1 MKATDLKIGDT
12 FKKQGFKYIVAKITK
27 EKYLNENDSLM
38 IECILDNLKFNPKKL
53 IDSVFHFKPE
63 TKI

>member
-1 MKATDLKIGDT
+1 MNASELKVGDT
-12 FKKQGFKYIVAKITK
+12 FKKQGFKYIVAKITN
-27 EKYLNENDSLM
+27 EQYLNGNASLL

-53 IDSVFHFKPE
+53 IDSTFHFKPN